1 MGLTNN
7 QQTFLELVR
16 AGLWEREVR
25 LLQYEGV
32 DYSEVYQLADEQSVV
47 GLLAAGI
54 DHVSDVKLPQNEVL
68 TIVGSTLQLE
78 QRNEAMNQFVK
89 KLFSRFKDEEIYA
102 VLIKGQGVAQCYER
116 PNWRA
121 AGDIDL
127 FLDKENYEKTK
138 RFLSKYG
145 IADTEDKERLHIGYS
160 LEGWTVELH
169 GTMHTGI
176 SNRINVVVDEV
187 QNDIFRNR
195 GVRAW
200 KVEENV
206 CLPKPDNDVIIVYTH
221 FLNHFY
227 GEGIGLRQISDW
239 CRLLWA
245 YRQEIDL
252 KLLKERISRAG
263 LMTEWKAFG
272 TFAVEYLGMPA
283 EAMPFYKKSAAMRK
297 KAGRICKLILKTG
310 NFGVNKDES
319 YRGTSTKMKSNVIT
333 FWRRLCEFARLATIF
348 PVNAPKFFVSY
359 VTNRAKAVL

>member
-1 MGLTNN
+1 MELTIN
-7 QQTFLELVR
+7 QQIILKLVR

-25 LLQYEGV
+25 LLQYESV
-32 DYSEVYQLADEQSVV
+32 DYSEVYQVAEEQSVV

-54 DHVSDVKLPQNEVL
+54 DYLSDVKFPQNDVL

-89 KLFSRFKDEEIYA
+89 KLFRRFKDERIYA
-102 VLIKGQGVAQCYER
+102 VLVKGQGVAQCYER
-116 PNWRA
+116 PDWRA

-127 FLDKENYEKTK
+127 FLDKENYEKAK

-145 IADTEDKERLHIGYS
+145 VADPEDKKRLHIGYS

-187 QNDIFRNR
+187 QDDIFKNG

-200 KVEENV
+200 KVDENV
-206 CLPKPDNDVIIVYTH
+206 CLPNPDNDVIIVYTH

-227 GEGIGLRQISDW
+227 GEGIGLRQICDW
-239 CRLLWA
+239 CRLLWT

-263 LMTEWKAFG
+263 LMTEWRAFG
-272 TFAVEYLGMPA
+272 AFTVDYLGMPA
-283 EAMPFYKKSAAMRK
+283 DAMPFYSESSSYRK
-297 KAGRICKLILKTG
+297 KARKICKLILETG
-310 NFGVNKDES
+310 NFGYNKDES
-319 YRGTSTKMKSNVIT
+319 YRKTSSKMKSYMIT
-333 FWRRLCEFARLATIF
+333 FWRRLGEFSRLATIF
-348 PVNAPKFFVSY
+348 PVNAPKFFINY
-359 VTNRAKAVL
+359 VFGRIKAVA